1 MQTETHFEDIQS
13 RIIDKLHSAEENIR
27 VAVAWFT
34 DKEIIKQLEEIS
46 LRGVKIEII
55 IADNEHNRGVDF
67 TSLTDKG
74 VVVHFYPTKG
84 YGVMHHKFCIIDE
97 KFLINGSYN
106 WTVNARTN
114 NGENIQ
120 ISSDQ
125 ESIEKFKVE
134 FNELKLRALGLSR
147 ANAEVK
153 VEKPQTEIEKKTI
166 EIEEDFAE
174 EWNIYL
180 NSKVSNYDKSLL
192 EKTGKIA
199 AENTHGN
206 PDVIPNKMNKIY
218 QSIVEDTEVDKKEI
232 ERLRVRLEN
241 KIDNYQN
248 IHQQEAEEKKATIGL
263 STEAQ
268 RRTLT
273 LRIQNSEELINKLNN
288 NKNNFHHNK
297 IPDSETKI
305 PQFEKEIEDAKLD
318 LTPPPLRRRVWL
330 EAGILTLLTGYLFL
344 FYSSIIYTILYGRED
359 AMNFMANYGKLP
371 EMEIFNSEAL
381 SLAME
386 RGWSTVIFISFF
398 TILPIVF
405 GFLFHGIKKKWIFR
419 YSYLLAAI
427 ILDGL
432 LAYLIAKN
440 VYLIDYQA
448 GMESEIWE
456 WQKVFNMA
464 RFWIVLVLGA
474 VPYLAWGA
482 LFEHI
487 NSQLD
492 NKSRSVHYFRIK
504 KRIEILKEKIENEK
518 LKIEQYKQEVTDI
531 DNQIIAEESN
541 ILQCNTDINHLEYEQ
556 KMKYDQISQDLN
568 LLQQKLGNQRDKILT
583 YLDSDQVP
591 VSKNIFKERVTT
603 FMSGWEDWLYSYYN
617 NELADKKFTEAQN
630 EVENWTNQT
639 FKNAK

>member
-13 RIIDKLHSAEENIR
+13 RIIEKLHSAEENIR

-34 DKEIIKQLEEIS
+34 DKEIIEQLEEIA

-55 IADNEHNRGVDF
+55 ISDNEINRNVDF
-67 TSLTDKG
+67 SPLEQKG
-74 VVVHFYPTKG
+74 IKIDYFPVKG
-84 YGVMHHKFCIIDE
+84 YGTMHHKFCIVDNKLVIT
-97 KFLINGSYN
+97 GSYN
-106 WTVNARTN
+106 WTVNAKSN
-114 NGENIQ
+114 NGENIHIVTDEGSINQ
-120 ISSDQ
+120 Y
-125 ESIEKFKVE
+125 IEKFKD
-134 FNELKLRALGLSR
+134 LKNQILGIP
-147 ANAEVK
+147 
-153 VEKPQTEIEKKTI
+153 VEKTEVASEPEQSEIEKKTS

-180 NSKVSNYDKSLL
+180 NSKVSNYDKASL
-192 EKTGKIA
+192 EKEGKTA

-206 PDVIPNKMNKIY
+206 PDVISNKMNKIY
-218 QSIVEDTEVDKKEI
+218 QSIIEDTEVDKKEI

-248 IHQQEAEEKKATIGL
+248 IHQQEAEEKKATVGL

-273 LRIQNSEELINKLNN
+273 LRIQNSEEQIKKLEN
-288 NKNNFHHNK
+288 NKNNILNNK
-297 IPDSETKI
+297 IPDSENKI
-305 PQFEKEIEDAKLD
+305 PLYEMEIEEAKLD

-330 EAGILTLLTGYLFL
+330 EAGILILLTGYLFL

-359 AMNFMANYGKLP
+359 AMNYMAIYGKLP

-381 SLAME
+381 TLAFE

-405 GFLFHGIKKKWIFR
+405 GFLFHGIKKKWIIR
-419 YSYLLAAI
+419 YSYLLAAVV
-427 ILDGL
+427 LDGL

-448 GMESEIWE
+448 GMESDPWE
-456 WQKVFNMA
+456 WQKVFHIA

-492 NKSRSVHYFRIK
+492 NKSRNVLHFRIK
-504 KRIEILKEKIENEK
+504 KTIEILKEKIGK
-518 LKIEQYKQEVTDI
+518 VKDQIEQFKQDVTDL
-531 DNQIIAEESN
+531 DNQIIAENSN
-541 ILQCNTDINHLEYEQ
+541 ILQCNIDINHLEYEQ
-556 KMKYDQISQDLN
+556 KMRFDKIQQDLN
-568 LLQQKLGNQRDKILT
+568 LLQQKLGNQRDKILA

-617 NELADKKFTEAQN
+617 NELADDKFAEAQD
-630 EVENWTNQT
+630 EVEKWTNET
-639 FKNAK
+639 FRNAK

>member
-13 RIIDKLHSAEENIR
+13 RIIEKLHTAENNIR

-34 DKEIIKQLEEIS
+34 DKEIIEQLEEIS
-46 LRGVKIEII
+46 LRGVKVEII
-55 IADNEHNRGVDF
+55 ISDNDINRNVDF
-67 TSLTDKG
+67 SPLENNGIKIHYFP
-74 VVVHFYPTKG
+74 VKG
-84 YGVMHHKFCIIDE
+84 YGTMHHKFCVIDN
-97 KFLINGSYN
+97 KLVITGSYN
-106 WTVNARTN
+106 WTVNAKSN
-114 NGENIQ
+114 NGENIHIVTDQ
-120 ISSDQ
+120 ISINQ
-125 ESIEKFKVE
+125 YIQKFDELKNQSLGLPIIQN
-134 FNELKLRALGLSR
+134 NELENPVS
-147 ANAEVK
+147 
-153 VEKPQTEIEKKTI
+153 EIEKKTN

-192 EKTGKIA
+192 EKEGKIA

-206 PDVIPNKMNKIY
+206 PEVIPNKMNKIY

-248 IHQQEAEEKKATIGL
+248 IHQQEAEEKKATVGL

-273 LRIQNSEELINKLNN
+273 LRIQNSEELVKKFIN
-288 NKNNFHHNK
+288 NKNNFLENK
-297 IPDSETKI
+297 IPDIESKI
-305 PQFEKEIEDAKLD
+305 PQFEKEIEEARLD

-381 SLAME
+381 HLAME

-405 GFLFHGIKKKWIFR
+405 GFLFHGIKKKWIIR

-427 ILDGL
+427 LLDGL

-448 GMESEIWE
+448 GMESELWE
-456 WQKVFNMA
+456 WHRVFNIA

-487 NSQLD
+487 NGQLD
-492 NKSRSVHYFRIK
+492 NKSRSVHHFRIK
-504 KRIEILKEKIENEK
+504 KRIELLKEKIEK
-518 LKIEQYKQEVTDI
+518 VKIQIVQFKQDVTDL

-556 KMKYDQISQDLN
+556 KMKFDKISQDLN
-568 LLQQKLGNQRDKILT
+568 LLQQKLGNQRDKILA

-617 NELADKKFTEAQN
+617 NELADKKFAEAQN